1 MVSQP
6 GNYRIEVALT
16 MSKNPR
22 VPSLRHHQ
30 PSGRA
35 VVTLDGK
42 DFYLGRY
49 GTQESKAEYKR
60 LLAEFLS
67 GGLRAGAVA
76 SDLTV
81 NELAAQYLEFADQY
95 YLKGGQRTKEPINI
109 GFAVKPLRQLY
120 GHTLASAF
128 GPLGLQAVRQAM
140 IDSNLCRNEINKRIG
155 KIVRM
160 FKWATSQELIPSSV
174 YHGLQAVSG
183 LRRGRSGARES
194 LPVKP
199 VPVTFVEA
207 IQPHVSRQVW
217 AMIQLQLLT
226 GARSGEIC
234 QMRTCDIDTKGR
246 VWCFTPAS
254 HKTEHCD
261 RERKIYLGP
270 KAIGLVKPWLRAE
283 LEAYLFSPAE
293 AMAEKRAGQREH
305 RKTPVQPSQRD
316 RRRARPKKRPG
327 ERYDTGSYRRAIDYA
342 IKKVNQIRAERG
354 ELEIPAWH
362 PHQLRHNAATQLRR
376 EFNIDVARA
385 VLGHAAPAI
394 TERYA
399 ERDEALAVEAM
410 LSVG

>member
-1 MVSQP
+1 MSQ
-6 GNYRIEVALT
+6 T
-16 MSKNPR
+16 PR
-22 VPSLRHHQ
+22 VPTLRHHR

-35 VVTLDGK
+35 VVTINGK
-42 DFYLGRY
+42 DFYLGRF

-60 LLAEFLS
+60 LLAEYLS
-67 GGLRAGAVA
+67 GGLQAGFTVP
-76 SDLTV
+76 DLTV
-81 NELAAQYLEFADQY
+81 NELAARYLKFADGY
-95 YLKGGQRTKEPINI
+95 YLKAGKTTVEPANI
-109 GFAVKPLRQLY
+109 GFAIKPLRQLY
-120 GHTLASAF
+120 GHTLASTF
-128 GPLGLQAVRQAM
+128 GPLGLQAVRQTM

-174 YHGLQAVSG
+174 FHGLQAVSG

-194 LPVKP
+194 PPVKP
-199 VPVTFVEA
+199 VPVAFVEA

-226 GARSGEIC
+226 GARSGEVC
-234 QMRTCDIDTKGR
+234 QMRTCDIDTRSR
-246 VWCFTPAS
+246 VWLFTPES
-254 HKTEHCD
+254 HKTEHHD

-270 KAIGLVKPWLRAE
+270 KAIEIVRPWLRAE

-293 AMAEKRAGQREH
+293 AMAEKRAEQRQH

-316 RRRARPKKRPG
+316 RRKAKTKKRPG
-327 ERYDTGSYRRAIDYA
+327 ERYDSGSYRRAIDYA
-342 IKKVNQIRAERG
+342 IKKTNEIRAERG
-354 ELEIPAWH
+354 EPEIPSWH
-362 PHQLRHNAATQLRR
+362 PHRLRHNAATQLRR

-410 LSVG
+410 LRFG

>member
-1 MVSQP
+1 MRSLKP
-6 GNYRIEVALT
+6 CP
-16 MSKNPR
+16 K
-22 VPSLRHHQ
+22 PSAFRLFVTIG

-35 VVTLDGK
+35 VVTLNGR

-49 GTQESKAEYKR
+49 GSQESKAEYQR

-67 GGLRAGAVA
+67 GGLQAGSLMPDIAI
-76 SDLTV
+76 
-81 NELAAQYLEFADQY
+81 NELAAHYLKFADGY
-95 YLKGGQRTKEPINI
+95 YLKAGKPTAEPDNI
-109 GFAVKPLRQLY
+109 ALANRPFRQLY
-120 GHTLASAF
+120 GHTLASEF
-128 GPLGLQAVRQAM
+128 GPLRLQAVRQAM

-174 YHGLQAVSG
+174 FHGLQAVSG

-194 LPVKP
+194 PPVKP
-199 VPVTFVEA
+199 VPLAYIEVVQPFVA
-207 IQPHVSRQVW
+207 RQVW
-217 AMIQLQLLT
+217 AMIQLQLLS
-226 GARSGEIC
+226 GARSGEVC
-234 QMRTCDIDTKGR
+234 QMRTCDIDTRGK
-246 VWCFTPAS
+246 VWCFTPES

-261 RERKIYLGP
+261 RERDLPGSESNRDRETLAP
-270 KAIGLVKPWLRAE
+270 AE

-293 AMAEKRAGQREH
+293 AMAEKRAEQRVH

-316 RRRARPKKRPG
+316 RRKAKAKKRPG
-327 ERYDTGSYRRAIDYA
+327 QRYDSASYRRAIEYG
-342 IKKVNQIRAERG
+342 IKKANEIRAERG
-354 ELEIPAWH
+354 EPVIQSWH
-362 PHQLRHNAATQLRR
+362 PHMLRHNAATQLRR

-410 LSVG
+410 LRVG